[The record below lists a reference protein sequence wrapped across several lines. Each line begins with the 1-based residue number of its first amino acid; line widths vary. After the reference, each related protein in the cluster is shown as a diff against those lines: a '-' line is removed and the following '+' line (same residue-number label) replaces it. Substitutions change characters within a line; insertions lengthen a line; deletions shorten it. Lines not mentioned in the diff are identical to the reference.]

1 MSSIKYTTKKNRIA
15 LVDCNSFYASCETI
29 FKPDLSKKPIVVLS
43 NNDGCVI
50 ARSSEAKKLGIKMGV
65 PFFEIKQIIKKYPV
79 HVFSSN
85 YSLYGNISSRVMGVL
100 KEHCDRLEVYSI
112 DEAFL
117 ILNKYSER
125 SFVSRA
131 EGIKKIIRKWIGIP
145 VSIGIANNKTLSKV
159 ANHLAK
165 KDELGTQVVEL
176 LDRRQIE
183 IALKVLEV
191 GDIWGIGSRISKFL
205 QSNSI
210 QTAYDLYSS
219 DPRWVRQHLGV
230 VGERTY
236 RELHGEMCFPII
248 ENPEAK
254 KQCRVSRSFES
265 YVENFKELEQRIIS
279 YATRASEKIRSDQL
293 QAKRITVFIRS
304 NKFNKKTQPYYGDK
318 TYSFISPTNDL
329 FEIVRLAVEALS
341 SIYRPGI
348 KYKKAGVL
356 LSDLSSEGIYNRDL
370 FFQRSEKDLLKK
382 MKVNR
387 VFDRLNSRYGSGT
400 ICIAKENYEKFYLT
414 RRKNLSPAYTSS
426 FYELPT
432 VN

>member
-1 MSSIKYTTKKNRIA
+1 MNVVA
-15 LVDCNSFYASCETI
+15 LVDCNSFYVSCETI
-29 FKPDLSKKPIVVLS
+29 FKPHLKNKPVVVLS

-50 ARSSEAKKLGIKMGV
+50 ARSSLAKKVGIKMGV
-65 PFFEIKQIIKKYPV
+65 PFFEVKKIVKQHNVK
-79 HVFSSN
+79 VFSSN
-85 YSLYGNISSRVMGVL
+85 YTLYANISSRVMGVL
-100 KEHCDRLEVYSI
+100 NNYCDELEVYSV

-117 ILNKYSER
+117 IFNKHSER
-125 SFVSRA
+125 SFFERA
-131 EGIKKIIRKWIGIP
+131 RQIKKTVKEWIGIP
-145 VSIGIANNKTLSKV
+145 VSIGIAENKTLSKI

-165 KDELGTQVVEL
+165 KDELGTQIVEL

-191 GDIWGIGSRISKFL
+191 GDIWGIGNRISKFL

-219 DPRWVRQHLGV
+219 DPRWIRQHLGV

-236 RELHGEMCFPII
+236 RELHGEMCFPIV
-248 ENPEAK
+248 ESPEAK

-265 YVENFKELEQRIIS
+265 YVENFKELEQRVVS

-293 QAKRITVFIRS
+293 QAKKITVFIRS
-304 NKFNKKTQPYYGDK
+304 NKFNQKNQPYYGDK

-329 FEIVRLAVEALS
+329 FEIVKMAVKALGY
-341 SIYRPGI
+341 IYKSGI

-356 LSDLSSEGIYNRDL
+356 LSDLSSEGTYNRDL
-370 FFQRSEKDLLKK
+370 FFQRSEKDILKK
-382 MKVNR
+382 IKVNR

-400 ICIAKENYEKFYLT
+400 ICIAKENCEKFYLT

-426 FYELPT
+426 FYELPI

>member
-1 MSSIKYTTKKNRIA
+1 MNVVA
-15 LVDCNSFYASCETI
+15 LVDCNSFYVSCETV
-29 FKPDLSKKPIVVLS
+29 FKPHLKNKPVVVLS

-50 ARSSEAKKLGIKMGV
+50 ARSSLAKKVGIKMGV
-65 PFFEIKQIIKKYPV
+65 PFFEVKKIVKQHNVK
-79 HVFSSN
+79 VFSSN
-85 YSLYGNISSRVMGVL
+85 YTLYANISSRVMGVL
-100 KEHCDRLEVYSI
+100 NNYCDELEVYSV

-117 ILNKYSER
+117 IFNKHSER
-125 SFVSRA
+125 IFFERA
-131 EGIKKIIRKWIGIP
+131 RQIKKTVKEWIGIP
-145 VSIGIANNKTLSKV
+145 VSIGIAENKTLSKI

-165 KDELGTQVVEL
+165 KDELGTQIVEL

-191 GDIWGIGSRISKFL
+191 GDIWGIGNRISKFL

-219 DPRWVRQHLGV
+219 DPRWIRQHLGV

-236 RELHGEMCFPII
+236 RELHGEMCFPIV
-248 ENPEAK
+248 ESPEAK

-265 YVENFKELEQRIIS
+265 YIENFKELEQRVVS

-293 QAKRITVFIRS
+293 QAKKITVFIRS
-304 NKFNKKTQPYYGDK
+304 NKFNQKNQPYYGDK

-329 FEIVRLAVEALS
+329 FEIVKMAVKALGY
-341 SIYRPGI
+341 IYKSGI

-356 LSDLSSEGIYNRDL
+356 LSDLSSEGTYNRDL
-370 FFQRSEKDLLKK
+370 FFQRSEKDILKK
-382 MKVNR
+382 IKVNR

-400 ICIAKENYEKFYLT
+400 ICVAKENYEKFYLT

-426 FYELPT
+426 FYELPI

>member
-1 MSSIKYTTKKNRIA
+1 MNVIA

-29 FKPDLSKKPIVVLS
+29 FKPHLKDKPLVVLS

-50 ARSSEAKKLGIKMGV
+50 ARSSLAKKVGIKMGV
-65 PFFEIKQIIKKYPV
+65 PFFEVKKIVKQHNVK
-79 HVFSSN
+79 VFSSN
-85 YSLYGNISSRVMGVL
+85 YTLYANISSRVMGVL
-100 KEHCDRLEVYSI
+100 NNYCDELEVYSV

-117 ILNKYSER
+117 IFNKHSER
-125 SFVSRA
+125 SFFERA
-131 EGIKKIIRKWIGIP
+131 RQIKKTVKEWIGIP
-145 VSIGIANNKTLSKV
+145 VSIGIAENKTLSKI

-165 KDELGTQVVEL
+165 KDELGTQIVEL

-191 GDIWGIGSRISKFL
+191 GDIWGIGNRISKFL

-236 RELHGEMCFPII
+236 RELHGEMCFPIV
-248 ENPEAK
+248 ESPEAK

-265 YVENFKELEQRIIS
+265 YVENFKELEQRVVS

-293 QAKRITVFIRS
+293 QAKKITVFIRS
-304 NKFNKKTQPYYGDK
+304 NKFNQKNQPYYGDK

-329 FEIVRLAVEALS
+329 FEIVKMAVKALGY
-341 SIYRPGI
+341 IYKSGI

-356 LSDLSSEGIYNRDL
+356 LSDLSSEGTYNRDL
-370 FFQRSEKDLLKK
+370 FFQRSEKDILKK
-382 MKVNR
+382 IKVNR

-400 ICIAKENYEKFYLT
+400 ICVAKENYEKFYLT

-426 FYELPT
+426 FYELPI

>member
-1 MSSIKYTTKKNRIA
+1 MNVVA
-15 LVDCNSFYASCETI
+15 LVDCNSFYVSCETI
-29 FKPDLSKKPIVVLS
+29 FKPHLKNKPVVVLS

-50 ARSSEAKKLGIKMGV
+50 ARSSLAKKVGIKMGV
-65 PFFEIKQIIKKYPV
+65 PFFEVKKIVKQHNVK
-79 HVFSSN
+79 VFSSN
-85 YSLYGNISSRVMGVL
+85 YTLYANISSRVMGVL
-100 KEHCDRLEVYSI
+100 NNYCDELEVYSV

-117 ILNKYSER
+117 IFNKHSER
-125 SFVSRA
+125 SFFERA
-131 EGIKKIIRKWIGIP
+131 RQIKKTVKEWIGIP
-145 VSIGIANNKTLSKV
+145 VSIGIAENKTLSKI

-165 KDELGTQVVEL
+165 KDELGTQIVEL
-176 LDRRQIE
+176 VDRRQIE

-191 GDIWGIGSRISKFL
+191 GDIWGIGNRISKFL

-219 DPRWVRQHLGV
+219 DPRWIRQHLGV

-236 RELHGEMCFPII
+236 RELHGEMCFPIV
-248 ENPEAK
+248 ESPETK

-265 YVENFKELEQRIIS
+265 YVENFKELEQRVVS

-293 QAKRITVFIRS
+293 QAKKITVFIRS
-304 NKFNKKTQPYYGDK
+304 NKFNQKNQPYYGDK

-329 FEIVRLAVEALS
+329 FEIVKMAVKALGY
-341 SIYRPGI
+341 IYKSGI

-356 LSDLSSEGIYNRDL
+356 LSDLSSEGTYNRDL
-370 FFQRSEKDLLKK
+370 FFQRSEKDILKK
-382 MKVNR
+382 IKVNR

-400 ICIAKENYEKFYLT
+400 ICVAKENYEKFYLT

-426 FYELPT
+426 FYELPI

>member
-1 MSSIKYTTKKNRIA
+1 MNVVA

-29 FKPDLSKKPIVVLS
+29 FKPHLKNQPVVVLS

-50 ARSSEAKKLGIKMGV
+50 ARSSLAKKVGIKMGV
-65 PFFEIKQIIKKYPV
+65 PFFEVKKIVKQNNVK
-79 HVFSSN
+79 VFSSN
-85 YSLYGNISSRVMGVL
+85 YTLYANISSRVMGVL
-100 KEHCDRLEVYSI
+100 KNYCDQLEIYSV

-125 SFVSRA
+125 SFFQRA
-131 EGIKKIIRKWIGIP
+131 MQIKKTVKKWIGVP
-145 VSIGIANNKTLSKV
+145 VSIGIANNKTLSKI

-248 ENPEAK
+248 ESPEAK

-304 NKFNKKTQPYYGDK
+304 NKFNKKNQPYYGDK

-329 FEIVRLAVEALS
+329 FEIVRLAVKALS
-341 SIYRPGI
+341 SIYKPGI

-426 FYELPT
+426 FYELPV

>member
-1 MSSIKYTTKKNRIA
+1 MNVIA
-15 LVDCNSFYASCETI
+15 LVDCNSFYVSCETI
-29 FKPDLSKKPIVVLS
+29 FKPHLKNKPVVVLS

-50 ARSSEAKKLGIKMGV
+50 ARSSMAKKVGIKMGV
-65 PFFEIKQIIKKYPV
+65 PFFEVKKIVKQHNVK
-79 HVFSSN
+79 VFSSN
-85 YSLYGNISSRVMGVL
+85 YTLYANISSRVMGVL
-100 KEHCDRLEVYSI
+100 NNYCDELEVYSV

-117 ILNKYSER
+117 IFNKHSER
-125 SFVSRA
+125 SFFERA
-131 EGIKKIIRKWIGIP
+131 RQIKKTVKEWIGIP
-145 VSIGIANNKTLSKV
+145 VSIGIAENKTLSKI

-165 KDELGTQVVEL
+165 KDELGTQIVEL

-191 GDIWGIGSRISKFL
+191 GDIWGIGNRISKFL

-219 DPRWVRQHLGV
+219 DPRWIRQHLGV

-236 RELHGEMCFPII
+236 RELHGEMCFPIV
-248 ENPEAK
+248 ESPEAK

-265 YVENFKELEQRIIS
+265 YVENFKELEQRVVS

-293 QAKRITVFIRS
+293 QAKKITVFIRS
-304 NKFNKKTQPYYGDK
+304 NKFNQKNQPYYGDK

-329 FEIVRLAVEALS
+329 FEIVKMAVKALGY
-341 SIYRPGI
+341 IYKSGI

-356 LSDLSSEGIYNRDL
+356 LSDLSSEGTYNRDL
-370 FFQRSEKDLLKK
+370 FFQRSEKDILKK
-382 MKVNR
+382 IKVNR

-400 ICIAKENYEKFYLT
+400 ICVAKENYEKFYLT

-426 FYELPT
+426 FYELPI